1 MAQPIR
7 TARRWIVALS
17 CSALLVQGLPTAA
30 LAEGLTAARAPA
42 PASAAPDARTVTVS
56 KAAELPAQIPTG
68 TTVILAADIEL
79 ASEQTITELAGT
91 LDGAG
96 HTVTLANKPLA
107 ANVSGT
113 VRNLNVTGSQP
124 IVSADDIGS
133 IAVTLSG
140 TIEMCSSSAPIKLDG
155 FMGEPGGLAGTLE
168 GGTIRNS
175 YYAGTIQPDFAAGG
189 IAGEGRSGAIQ
200 HCLFTQGYS
209 ALAMGSLDTNDTRK
223 VSAEELAD
231 PSAAD
236 TLNTGKPET
245 GFTWAP
251 GANGPVLQDASKP
264 AQVNKDAL
272 RTAIESAAAKQQADY
287 TAETWKPFA
296 AALVAA
302 RAMEAD
308 ESATQPS
315 VNEATRALTDAMAA
329 LERPLPTRPLPVPEQ
344 GVTHI
349 DSLKDLENIDPSNKE
364 AFYVLDRNLTIDDA
378 WFMPPTGAEF
388 AGIFDGQGHTITFSA
403 KAQLVS
409 GQLFGGVARSGVVQ
423 NLAFAGPLT
432 YESGNKLAMGP
443 LGKTVRGAV
452 INCLTRVQGDNIMGF
467 GRTLDGGVVSNCVS
481 LAQGGKV
488 GGVLFAEYR
497 GGSLIN
503 TYWQEFLAN
512 PLELPASALNNS
524 YALELV
530 DMKSKDFA
538 DLLNLNRGCGAQW
551 GLANDG
557 MPVFGTSTAF
567 KDDATQLEDDRYE
580 VRFTDNK
587 GNVATVTDHALF
599 LSPDAVGQHH
609 RIGTL
614 SLADVPAGSAITWET
629 ADHNK
634 GDIGTDEHGALYV
647 YGNAS
652 GVVRATERTAQGE
665 VRTVATIVVKAKAK
679 PFDDFQIWYQDARGT
694 YTNVTDGHA
703 DVAGSEVKNLQVRVH
718 YTGDEPGVFTP
729 IPYSRLAFTTA
740 DHDTLFSNDFCSTFY
755 FKKPGTAT
763 ITVTPRDGSCER
775 THTVTLTSSYVAA
788 TSISMGYNEDG
799 QAITIHGRNPL
810 SARGAAFLTDHA
822 RPVVTP
828 DNASNRDAFSVT
840 SSNPKV
846 AAYTTSGEIGYTPL
860 AAGTTT
866 FTATLP
872 HDLDAAGKPL
882 SAQVAVTYA
891 YANPLARVTA
901 NTTEYTLKAGKT
913 AKLDLAFE
921 GTRDAEGYSITE
933 PGLVWTFKT
942 PEGEDATGIVGIER
956 STNGAWKHKAGAP
969 DNGLFL
975 PTCDYRIVALA
986 PGTVIATGTPVD
998 TTGGAEPVTVT
1009 ITVDGMA
1016 KKPDLV
1022 KLAEKGAHSAAAHLD
1037 AVRPEGAY
1045 EYGWEWEI
1053 AAFAQAGRAIDPSM
1067 IETYLASLEANKSVW
1082 LATPTDAERV
1092 AIALS
1097 ALNRDITNFNGSNVA
1112 AAIYN
1117 NKELGATINEVAFA
1131 LLALDAAQADVP
1143 ANAVWTRDR
1152 MVAELASY
1160 LTHAAAA
1167 GELAY
1172 AGDIDMMAIA
1182 IRALA
1187 PYAAQPQ
1194 AGRAIE
1200 TGLDA
1205 LRAQINP
1212 VTCDFGSAETD
1223 AQVLQALL
1231 ALGKDPANPA
1241 NGFANARFNLITAL
1255 MGHMAEPHG
1264 FSHVAGTAADVMAS
1278 TQAFQALT
1286 AYLHASGKQL
1296 SWKDGVSPAPSEQ
1309 GDQQQ
1314 GDSQQGN
1321 PQPGDSSQAGA
1332 EGAGQGQSHQDQA
1345 TDQGTTTASSASTSQ
1360 KPNAGPNAG
1369 QSGDKAQDQSELSKA
1384 AKDDGDTADKASDG
1398 HARKASSSNASE
1410 ETGPAP
1416 SLIPFVGI
1424 GASLVLLAAAAV
1436 LFIRKR

>member
-17 CSALLVQGLPTAA
+17 CSALLVQGLPAAA
-30 LAEGLTAARAPA
+30 LAEGLTAAQAPA
-42 PASAAPDARTVTVS
+42 PVSAAPSARTVTVS
-56 KAAELPAQIPTG
+56 KAAELPAQIPAG
-68 TTVILAADIEL
+68 TTVVLAADIQL
-79 ASEQTITELAGT
+79 ASDQTITELAGT

-96 HTVTLANKPLA
+96 HTITLANKPLA
-107 ANVSGT
+107 ANVTGT
-113 VRNLNVTGSQP
+113 VRNLNVTGAQA
-124 IVSADDIGS
+124 IASAEDVGS
-133 IAVTLSG
+133 IAVALSG
-140 TIEMCSSSAPIKLDG
+140 TIEMCSSSAPVKLDG

-189 IAGEGRSGAIQ
+189 IAGEGRGGAIR
-200 HCLFTQGYS
+200 HCLFTHGYS
-209 ALAMGSLDTNDTRK
+209 ALAMGSLDTNDARK

-231 PSAAD
+231 PSAVD
-236 TLNTGKPET
+236 TLNADKPET
-245 GFTWAP
+245 GYTWVP
-251 GANGPVLQDASKP
+251 GANGPVLRDASKP
-264 AQVNKDAL
+264 AEVNKDAL
-272 RTAIESAAAKQQADY
+272 RAAIESAAAKQQADY
-287 TAETWKPFA
+287 TAETWQPFA
-296 AALVAA
+296 AALEAA
-302 RAMEAD
+302 RAVEAD
-308 ESATQPS
+308 ASATQPA
-315 VNEATRALTDAMAA
+315 VNEATRALTETMAA

-349 DSLKDLENIDPSNKE
+349 DSLKDLESIDPSNKE
-364 AFYVLDRNLTIDDA
+364 AFYVLDRDLTIDDA

-388 AGIFDGQGHTITFSA
+388 AGVFDGKGHTITFSPKA
-403 KAQLVS
+403 KLVS
-409 GQLFGGVARSGVVQ
+409 GQLFGGVARTGVIQ
-423 NLAFAGPLT
+423 NVAFAGPLT

-497 GGSLIN
+497 AGSLVN

-530 DMKSKDFA
+530 DMKSKAFA

-587 GNVATVTDHALF
+587 GNVAPVTDHALF

-614 SLADVPAGSAITWET
+614 ALADVPAGSTITWET

-647 YGNAS
+647 YGNTS

-679 PFDDFQIWYQDARGT
+679 PFDDFQVWYQDARGT
-694 YTNVTDGHA
+694 YADVTDGHA

-718 YTGDEPGVFTP
+718 YTSDEPGVFTP
-729 IPYSRLAFTTA
+729 IPYSRLAFTTT

-775 THTVTLTSSYVAA
+775 THTITLTSSYVAA
-788 TSISMGYNEDG
+788 TSISMGYNEDR
-799 QAITIHGRNPL
+799 QTVTIHGRNPL

-822 RPVVTP
+822 HPIVTP

-882 SAQVAVTYA
+882 SAQVTATYA

-921 GTRDAEGYSITE
+921 GKRDAEGYSITE

-942 PEGEDATGIVGIER
+942 PEGKDATGIVGIER
-956 STNGAWKHKAGAP
+956 TANGAWKHKAGTP
-969 DNGLFL
+969 DDGLFL

-986 PGTVIATGTPVD
+986 PGTVVATGTPFD
-998 TTGGAEPVTVT
+998 TTGGAKPVTVT
-1009 ITVDGMA
+1009 ITVDGVA
-1016 KKPDLV
+1016 KKPNLV
-1022 KLAEKGAHSAAAHLD
+1022 KLAEKGARSAAAHLD
-1037 AVRPEGAY
+1037 AVRPVGAY

-1082 LATPTDAERV
+1082 LATPTDTERV
-1092 AIALS
+1092 AIALA
-1097 ALNRDITNFNGSNVA
+1097 ALDRDIASFNGCNVA

-1117 NKELGATINEVAFA
+1117 NKKLGATINEVAFA

-1143 ANAVWTRDR
+1143 AEAVWTRDR

-1160 LTHAAAA
+1160 LTTAAASD
-1167 GELAY
+1167 ELAY

-1187 PYAAQPQ
+1187 PYAVQPQ

-1200 TGLDA
+1200 AGLDA

-1212 VTCDFGSAETD
+1212 ATCDFGSAETD
-1223 AQVLQALL
+1223 SQVLQALL

-1255 MGHMAEPHG
+1255 MGYEAEPHG
-1264 FSHVAGTAADVMAS
+1264 FSHVAGTAADIMAS

-1296 SWKDGVSPAPSEQ
+1296 SWKDGVSPAPGEQ

-1314 GDSQQGN
+1314 DSFQPDGPQQGEDSQ
-1321 PQPGDSSQAGA
+1321 A
-1332 EGAGQGQSHQDQA
+1332 EATGAGQDQA
-1345 TDQGTTTASSASTSQ
+1345 HQNQMPDQGTSAASSTTGAQ
-1360 KPNAGPNAG
+1360 KPNAG
-1369 QSGDKAQDQSELSKA
+1369 QSDAKAQDQSEPSEA
-1384 AKDDGDTADKASDG
+1384 AKDDGDTADKASDKRT
-1398 HARKASSSNASE
+1398 HRASSRNVSE
-1410 ETGPAP
+1410 ETGPEP
-1416 SLIPFVGI
+1416 RLIPFVGI

-1436 LFIRKR
+1436 LFVRKQ

>member
-30 LAEGLTAARAPA
+30 LAEGPAAAQTPA
-42 PASAAPDARTVTVS
+42 PASATPDTRTVTVS
-56 KAAELPAQIPTG
+56 KAAELPAQIPAG
-68 TTVILAADIEL
+68 TTVILAADIQL

-113 VRNLNVTGSQP
+113 VKNLSVTGSQT
-124 IVSADDIGS
+124 IVSAEDIGS

-140 TIEMCSSSAPIKLDG
+140 TIEMCSSNAPVKLDG
-155 FMGEPGGLAGTLE
+155 FMGDAGGLAGTLE

-209 ALAMGSLDTNDTRK
+209 ALAMGNLDMNDARK

-251 GANGPVLQDASKP
+251 GANGPVLQDPSKP

-272 RTAIESAAAKQQADY
+272 RAAIESAAAKQQADY

-296 AALVAA
+296 AALEAA
-302 RAMEAD
+302 RAVVAD

-364 AFYVLDRNLTIDDA
+364 AFYVLDRDLTIDDA

-388 AGIFDGQGHTITFSA
+388 AGIFDGQGHTITFSP

-409 GQLFGGVARSGVVQ
+409 GQLFGGIARSGVVQ

-503 TYWQEFLAN
+503 TYWQKFLAN

-557 MPVFGTSTAF
+557 MPVFGTNTAF

-587 GNVATVTDHALF
+587 GNVAPVTDHTLF

-614 SLADVPAGSAITWET
+614 ALADVPAGSTITWET
-629 ADHNK
+629 ADQNR

-694 YTNVTDGHA
+694 YTDVTDGHA

-763 ITVTPRDGSCER
+763 ITVTPRDGSCEC

-846 AAYTTSGEIGYTPL
+846 AAYTASGEIGYTPL

-882 SAQVAVTYA
+882 SAQVTATYA

-956 STNGAWKHKAGAP
+956 TSNGAWKHKAGAP
-969 DNGLFL
+969 DDGLFL

-986 PGTVIATGTPVD
+986 PGTVVATGTPVD

-1009 ITVDGMA
+1009 ITVDGVA

-1082 LATPTDAERV
+1082 LATPTDTERV
-1092 AIALS
+1092 AIALA
-1097 ALNRDITNFNGSNVA
+1097 ALDRDITNFNGSNVA

-1160 LTHAAAA
+1160 LTHTAAS

-1200 TGLDA
+1200 AGLDA

-1212 VTCDFGSAETD
+1212 ATCDFGSAETD

-1255 MGHMAEPHG
+1255 MGYEAEPHG

-1296 SWKDGVSPAPSEQ
+1296 SWKDGVSPTPSEH
-1309 GDQQQ
+1309 GGQQQ

-1321 PQPGDSSQAGA
+1321 PQPNGSSQAGA
-1332 EGAGQGQSHQDQA
+1332 EDAGQGQSHQDQT
-1345 TDQGTTTASSASTSQ
+1345 TDQGATTASSASTSQ

-1369 QSGDKAQDQSELSKA
+1369 QSGGKAQDQNEPSKA
-1384 AKDDGDTADKASDG
+1384 TKDDGDTADKASDG
-1398 HARKASSSNASE
+1398 HARKASSRDASE
-1410 ETGPAP
+1410 KTGPAP
-1416 SLIPFVGI
+1416 SLIPFIGI